1 MNTPVISA
9 ALPAAPQQT
18 GRSTTGASAEPES
31 PNASFSTILT
41 GQQASKPAP
50 GAVAHGSKGK
60 DDGNDAAAQDPNAGE
75 LPDEALAELAT
86 EQGLSLPQIALNI
99 ATEAALTV
107 AAQSPRATT
116 SRGLIAGTNGSAADD
131 TQGLTARAVS
141 LASIDGAEIDST
153 LSDRIPDLGAD
164 VEAAVKQAKF
174 ASAAV
179 AQTASRPTTLSTQVS
194 GNTAEA
200 VSLPAGFVPAQNT
213 ATLAQASLSG
223 GKSGL
228 GAARQTQLAGQA
240 QARVANAS
248 SAKTSPAANQA
259 PSIDFAAAMANLAS
273 SKAATADVAPQID
286 LNAAMAGSITAASGT
301 ATGSTLLSGNMGSV
315 LNNAVPAMPGIATP
329 LQNPQWASDFGRQF
343 VSLTQGGH
351 NMPHTAELRL
361 DPPELGPLRIS
372 INISDN
378 VAHAIF
384 VSPHAAVR
392 QTVENALPQLQ
403 QLLAQSGI
411 SLGQTSVNDQ
421 PQSDQAY
428 NESSG
433 GSRKTAATGM
443 GSASGDVA
451 EATLRVSSRSPAPN
465 ALVDTFA

>member
-1 MNTPVISA
+1 MNTPAISA

-18 GRSTTGASAEPES
+18 GRSTTGASAEPEG

-41 GQQASKPAP
+41 GQQAPKPAP
-50 GAVAHGSKGK
+50 SAVAHGSKGK
-60 DDGNDAAAQDPNAGE
+60 DDAKGPAAQDSNAGE
-75 LPDEALAELAT
+75 LPDETLAELAT

-107 AAQSPRATT
+107 AAQLPRATA
-116 SRGLIAGTNGSAADD
+116 SRGLPADTHGSTADD
-131 TQGLTARAVS
+131 TQGLTRRAVP
-141 LASIDGAEIDST
+141 LASDDGAEIAST
-153 LSDRIPDLGAD
+153 LSGRM
-164 VEAAVKQAKF
+164 AALAAEVAVATKQAKTAT
-174 ASAAV
+174 ASAAE
-179 AQTASRPTTLSTQVS
+179 TASHATTLSTPVS
-194 GNTAEA
+194 KNTAEA
-200 VSLPAGFVPAQNT
+200 ISLPAGFVPAHNT
-213 ATLAQASLSG
+213 GTPGGIVLNG
-223 GKSGL
+223 GKPAL
-228 GAARQTQLAGQA
+228 GAARQTQLMGQA
-240 QARVANAS
+240 QTRVANTS
-248 SAKTSPAANQA
+248 PVKTSPTTNQA
-259 PSIDFAAAMANLAS
+259 PSIDFAAAMANVAS

-286 LNAAMAGSITAASGT
+286 LNAAMAGSIAATGGTAA
-301 ATGSTLLSGNMGSV
+301 GSPLLSGNMGSGV
-315 LNNAVPAMPGIATP
+315 NTAVPAMPGIATP

-421 PQSDQAY
+421 AQSDQAY
-428 NESSG
+428 NESFGS
-433 GSRKTAATGM
+433 SRKTAVAGV
-443 GSASGDVA
+443 GSASGDVG
-451 EATLRVSSRSPAPN
+451 EATLRASSRSPAPN